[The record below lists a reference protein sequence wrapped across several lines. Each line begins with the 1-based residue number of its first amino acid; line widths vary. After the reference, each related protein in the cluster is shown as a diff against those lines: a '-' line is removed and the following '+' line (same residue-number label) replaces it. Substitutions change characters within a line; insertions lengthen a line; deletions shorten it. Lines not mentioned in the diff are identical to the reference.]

1 MVIYLATYPSKPNL
15 PSVNSETYVDSIWGN
30 SVIDN
35 INAIG
40 EDLVNSFGDGQNFPG
55 TEHSPGQIQNLSE
68 AIQAIRHML
77 VHITGKT
84 NWYDEP
90 NGSLKAHNH
99 SFEQGGSV
107 PWSSIGTTNYRNIVI
122 YPQYSGAIQTNSLR
136 GAVASGNNSITIT
149 TGVELISNVGKYY
162 YEGISNQTN
171 LNDTYIALVYVL
183 PVDFNSWLENA
194 IQIEYKTS
202 SLLSSNSHVDVY
214 IYKSGT
220 SGVIVSIEN
229 NVNTNWT
236 TINVA
241 SNLLGSWSAGEVLE
255 LYIKM
260 ESKSNNY
267 VRVGRTIFSYIV

>member
-1 MVIYLATYPSKPNL
+1 MVIYLATYPNRPNL
-15 PSVNSETYVDSIWGN
+15 PSVNSETHVDSIWGN

-40 EDLVNSFGDGQNFPG
+40 EDLVNTFGDGQDFPG
-55 TEHSPGQIQNLSE
+55 NVHSPGQIESLNG

-99 SFEQGGSV
+99 SLEQGGAI
-107 PWSSIGTTNYRNIVI
+107 PWSSIGTSNNRSVFI

-136 GAVASGNNSITIT
+136 GGVASGNNTITIT
-149 TGVELISNVGKYY
+149 TGVELISNAGKYY

-171 LNDTYIALVYVL
+171 LNDTYIALAYVL
-183 PVDFNSWLENA
+183 PADFNSWSENA
-194 IQIEYKTS
+194 IQIEYKTG
-202 SLLSSNSHVDVY
+202 SLLSSYSHVDAY

-220 SGVIVSIEN
+220 SGVIVSIED
-229 NVNTNWT
+229 NVNTSWSM
-236 TINVA
+236 INVS
-241 SNLLGSWSAGEVLE
+241 SNSLGNWSTGEILE

-267 VRVGRTIFSYIV
+267 VRVGKIKFNYTV

>member
-1 MVIYLATYPSKPNL
+1 MVIYLATYPNKPNL
-15 PSVNSETYVDSIWGN
+15 PRVNSETYVDSIWGN

-40 EDLVNSFGDGQNFPG
+40 EDLVNTFGDGQNFPG
-55 TEHSPGQIQNLSE
+55 TEHSHGQIQNLNG

-90 NGSLKAHNH
+90 SGSLKVHNH
-99 SFEQGGSV
+99 SLEQGGAI
-107 PWSSIGTTNYRNIVI
+107 PWSSIGTTNYRNIII

-171 LNDTYIALVYVL
+171 LNDTYIALVHVL
-183 PVDFNSWLENA
+183 PVDFNAWSENA
-194 IQIEYKTS
+194 IQIEYKTG
-202 SLLSSNSHVDVY
+202 SLLSSNSHIDAY

-220 SGVIVSIEN
+220 SGVIFSIEN
-229 NVNTNWT
+229 NVNTSWS
-236 TINVA
+236 TINVN
-241 SNLLGSWSAGEVLE
+241 SNSLGIWSPGEVLE

-260 ESKSNNY
+260 ESKSHNY
-267 VRVGRTIFSYIV
+267 VRVGKIKFSYIV